1 MKCTL
6 NSCLADASEVIAF
19 TLKDYPNEPVQR
31 WGYCPLHIDAFAE
44 SLRVLGRVVI
54 EKVGVN
60 V

>member
-19 TLKDYPNEPVQR
+19 TLRDWPDEPVQR
-31 WGYCPLHIDAFAE
+31 WGYCPLHIDAFAT
-44 SLRVLGRVVI
+44 SLRSQGRVVI
-54 EKVGVN
+54 EKVRNN